1 MYAHFLNTVA
11 RILKTDGSFP
21 RQDAKKLK
29 WYASFLFTD
38 VKILIADR
46 IFLNADRRI
55 LKYCARILNT
65 DGYFLNYGIN
75 RKELS

>member
-11 RILKTDGSFP
+11 RILNKDGSFL
-21 RQDAKKLK
+21 RQDVKTLK
-29 WYASFLFTD
+29 WYASFLFTY
-38 VKILIADR
+38 VKILIADT

-55 LKYCARILNT
+55 LKHCARILNM

>member
-29 WYASFLFTD
+29 WYASFLFKD
-38 VKILIADR
+38 VKILITDR
-46 IFLNADRRI
+46 IFLNTDRRI
-55 LKYCARILNT
+55 LKHCARILNM